1 MSNFMAD
8 LKETIYRKLFNVA
21 LTNIETVKV
30 EDKSIERVKLSVEA
44 ALQFLQQSK
53 DYPYK
58 DKLILQLFDN
68 ISVKSSNSA
77 IIKSENDHIDWYD
90 NNKDRPYW
98 ETYREYLK
106 NDKQFSPDAVSALDK
121 TTDMMMKNI
130 EDPNRKGAWDSR
142 GLIVGSVQ
150 SGKTSNFIGF
160 LNKAVD
166 AGYKKIIILSGL
178 NKNLR
183 QQTQLRIDEG
193 LLGYDTA
200 FMEKGVRD
208 FKGPLARKRM
218 ILNLKPIHSATN
230 SKING
235 DFKAS
240 AAEHFMNIHTDEPTV
255 FVVKKN
261 KSILESVLKY
271 FLNAPSVHG
280 VSVDPKPF
288 KIRGDQGDYGSFIK
302 DKPIL
307 VIDDEVDNGS
317 VDTGEQKENE
327 KGEFDPDYDP
337 KTINSRIRQILNIFE
352 KKIYIGYTAT
362 PFANIFIHH
371 EKKTNEEG
379 LDLFPKDYIIDL
391 PISSNHSGLE
401 KIFNIEKVD
410 GDVVEDRE
418 IEDNYFFKIIKDN
431 SLFHE
436 DPDCAEGWMP
446 PRHNRYHIPKYDYLD
461 DKKVP
466 IPPSLK
472 EAIISFILTSACR
485 NYRGYVEDGKSM
497 LIHVSKFQ
505 DVQDLV
511 YKQIVDYMD
520 ILRVRIEAGHYLH
533 DDTIS
538 KFEEIWHKNFYIHKD
553 KTEEKTPTWQDL
565 LDHKHSLK
573 FVIKEVCRNI
583 KVLNGRSDDT
593 LDYDNFVNENKFG
606 LHTIVIGGDKL
617 SRGITL
623 EGLSISYFLRS
634 AKMPMYDTLMQMGR
648 WFGYRMGYEDL
659 CRLYTTDNVIRWF
672 FHISVAT
679 EEMRNTFRIMAQQG
693 ATPLEFGLKVR
704 TNPNLIITSKTKMR
718 NARKERTSFSQEVEE
733 IITYDKSE
741 EVIKSNYETTN
752 KLLLDIKKPTISG
765 EFDNGLQK
773 WKNSYIWK
781 DVDPKNVITF
791 LENYIKFPDSRSLGC
806 EEYVNYIKNLNTFR
820 ELTNWTIC
828 LHGSGSSKINNVF
841 ADKYSVDLLL
851 RTPSNQKNEKK
862 ISLKVITQP
871 RDELIGLED
880 SEIEEYKKS
889 LQNFTKTHD
898 PKTEEKTILQA
909 RRQLARYHRSE
920 KRGLLNLY
928 PILGVTNLSS
938 YKKYKGH
945 KDNNGNTI
953 EGHHDINKIDP
964 NHLTKKPLIGFQ
976 LSFPTSKMG
985 DKAAVEYMVNSVYS
999 DNEFI

>member
-1 MSNFMAD
+1 MAD
-8 LKETIYRKLFNVA
+8 LKETLFRKLYNVA
-21 LTNIETVKV
+21 LTNIETVKI
-30 EDKSIERVKLSVEA
+30 EDKSIERIKLSVES
-44 ALQFLQQSK
+44 ALQFLQQPK
-53 DYPYK
+53 EYPFK
-58 DKLILQLFDN
+58 DKLILQLFET
-68 ISVKSSNSA
+68 ISVKSSSSA
-77 IIKSENDHIDWYD
+77 IIKSENDHVDWYD
-90 NNKDRPYW
+90 KNRSRPYW

-121 TTDMMMKNI
+121 TTDLMMKYI
-130 EDPNRKGAWDSR
+130 ENPGREGAWDSR

-166 AGYKKIIILSGL
+166 AGYKKIVILSGL

-200 FMEKGVRD
+200 SMANGVRD
-208 FKGPLARKRM
+208 LKGPLARKRM
-218 ILNLKPIHSATN
+218 LMNLNPIHSATN

-235 DFKAS
+235 DFKSS
-240 AAEHFMNIHTDEPTV
+240 AAEHFNVHTNEPTV

-271 FLNAPSVHG
+271 FLSAPTVHG
-280 VSVDPKPF
+280 VSVDSKPF
-288 KIRGDQGDYGSFIK
+288 KIKGYQGENNSFIK

-317 VDTGEQKENE
+317 VDTGEQSINE

-352 KKIYIGYTAT
+352 KKVYIGYTAT

-371 EKKTNEEG
+371 EKKTREEG

-391 PISSNHSGLE
+391 PIPSNHIGLE

-410 GDVVEDRE
+410 GDIIEDRE
-418 IEDNYFFKIIKDN
+418 IEDNYFFKIVKDS
-431 SLFHE
+431 SLFPD
-436 DPDCAEGWMP
+436 DPDCAEGWIP
-446 PRHNRYHIPKYDYLD
+446 PRHDRYHTPKYEYVSD
-461 DKKVP
+461 DKIA

-485 NYRGYVEDGKSM
+485 NFRGYIEDAKSM

-505 DVQDLV
+505 DVQNIV
-511 YKQIVDYMD
+511 YKQVGDYLNV
-520 ILRVRIEAGHYLH
+520 LRDRIQAKHYLH

-538 KFEEIWHKNFYIHKD
+538 KFEDIWHKNFYIHKD
-553 KTEEKTPTWQDL
+553 KTDEKTPTWQEL

-573 FVIKEVCRNI
+573 FVINEVCQNI
-583 KVLNGRSDDT
+583 KVLNGKSNDT
-593 LDYDNFVNENKFG
+593 LDYDDFFNANNFG
-606 LHTIVIGGDKL
+606 LHTIIIGGDKL

-679 EEMRNTFRIMAQQG
+679 EEMRNTFRIMANQG

-733 IITYDKSE
+733 IITYVKDDQI
-741 EVIKSNYETTN
+741 IKSNYEITN
-752 KLLLDIKKPTISG
+752 KFLLNIKEPTFSG

-773 WKNSYIWK
+773 WKNSYVWK
-781 DVDPKNVITF
+781 DIEAKNIITF
-791 LENYIKFPDSRSLGC
+791 LSNYKKFPDPRSLGC
-806 EEYVNYIKNLNTFR
+806 EEYVRYINNLNTFG
-820 ELTNWTIC
+820 ELTNWTVC
-828 LHGSGSSKINNVF
+828 LHGSGSSKINKKF
-841 ADKYSVDLLL
+841 ADKYNVELLL

-871 RDELIGLED
+871 RDELIGLEG
-880 SEIEEYKKS
+880 SEIEAYKTS
-889 LQNFTKTHD
+889 LQNFTKTHNQETD
-898 PKTEEKTILQA
+898 GKTILHA
-909 RRQLARYHRSE
+909 GRQLARYHRSE
-920 KRGLLNLY
+920 KRGLLNIY

-938 YKKYKGH
+938 YKKYKGY
-945 KDNNGNTI
+945 KDSNDNKI
-953 EGHHDINKIDP
+953 EGHHDIEKIDP
-964 NHLTKKPLIGFQ
+964 DHLTKQPLIGFQ
-976 LSFPTSKMG
+976 LSFPISKMG
-985 DKAAVEYMVNSVYS
+985 DRACIEYMVNSVYS
-999 DNEFI
+999 DSELV

>member
-1 MSNFMAD
+1 MAD
-8 LKETIYRKLFNVA
+8 LRTTDYRRLFNAA
-21 LTNIETVKV
+21 LLNIERERP
-30 EDKSIERVKLSVEA
+30 EDKSIERVKYSVEK
-44 ALQFLQQSK
+44 ALEFLGIPK
-53 DYPYK
+53 DFPYK

-90 NNKDRPYW
+90 NNRDRPYW

-200 FMEKGVRD
+200 LMKNGVRD

-235 DFKAS
+235 DFKTS

-280 VSVDPKPF
+280 VSVDHKPF
-288 KIRGDQGDYGSFIK
+288 KIRGDQGDYGAFIK

-317 VDTGEQKENE
+317 VDTGEQKIDE

-352 KKIYIGYTAT
+352 KKVYIGYTAT

-401 KIFNIEKVD
+401 KIFDIEKVD

-418 IEDNYFFKIIKDN
+418 IEDNYFFNIVKDN

-446 PRHNRYHIPKYDYLD
+446 PRHNRYHVPKYDYAN
-461 DKKVP
+461 DKEVP

-505 DVQDLV
+505 DVQDIV
-511 YKQIVDYMD
+511 YKQVVDYMD
-520 ILRVRIEAGHYLH
+520 TLRARIEANHYLH

-538 KFEEIWHKNFYIHKD
+538 IFEKIWHKNFYIHKIKLKKRCQHG
-553 KTEEKTPTWQDL
+553 KT
-565 LDHKHSLK
+565 
-573 FVIKEVCRNI
+573 
-583 KVLNGRSDDT
+583 
-593 LDYDNFVNENKFG
+593 Y
-606 LHTIVIGGDKL
+606 
-617 SRGITL
+617 
-623 EGLSISYFLRS
+623 
-634 AKMPMYDTLMQMGR
+634 
-648 WFGYRMGYEDL
+648 
-659 CRLYTTDNVIRWF
+659 
-672 FHISVAT
+672 
-679 EEMRNTFRIMAQQG
+679 
-693 ATPLEFGLKVR
+693 
-704 TNPNLIITSKTKMR
+704 
-718 NARKERTSFSQEVEE
+718 
-733 IITYDKSE
+733 
-741 EVIKSNYETTN
+741 
-752 KLLLDIKKPTISG
+752 
-765 EFDNGLQK
+765 
-773 WKNSYIWK
+773 
-781 DVDPKNVITF
+781 
-791 LENYIKFPDSRSLGC
+791 
-806 EEYVNYIKNLNTFR
+806 
-820 ELTNWTIC
+820 
-828 LHGSGSSKINNVF
+828 
-841 ADKYSVDLLL
+841 
-851 RTPSNQKNEKK
+851 
-862 ISLKVITQP
+862 
-871 RDELIGLED
+871 
-880 SEIEEYKKS
+880 
-889 LQNFTKTHD
+889 
-898 PKTEEKTILQA
+898 
-909 RRQLARYHRSE
+909 
-920 KRGLLNLY
+920 
-928 PILGVTNLSS
+928 
-938 YKKYKGH
+938 
-945 KDNNGNTI
+945 
-953 EGHHDINKIDP
+953 
-964 NHLTKKPLIGFQ
+964 
-976 LSFPTSKMG
+976 
-985 DKAAVEYMVNSVYS
+985 
-999 DNEFI
+999 